1 MKAWEKAQQIFR
13 EARPVVRS
21 EEEQTWT
28 DNVDVSKFYDDNL
41 SLDWGS
47 NVPGSGAPEKIM
59 VAAVQALENRG
70 YQVSEAGYRF
80 LEQGLAA
87 HQEQDFVKLHQLS
100 ALLRRELMNA
110 KKDENA
116 EYWKYKYYHSFEE
129 YEKEVSFPD
138 AVAVDTSTEDFKEK
152 IRAGWLA
159 QLVGGAMGTMVEG
172 YTSENLRVKRSSW
185 VDSLVQLVKTLFLSS
200 CWVIVLA
207 PSEKSPL
214 VRAFTPARRIPRT
227 SIPLCS

>member
-21 EEEQTWT
+21 EDEQTWT

-87 HQEQDFVKLHQLS
+87 HQKQDFVKLHQLS
-100 ALLRRELMNA
+100 ALLRRELMTA
-110 KKDENA
+110 KKDENS

-138 AVAVDTSTEDFKEK
+138 AVAVDTSTEDF
-152 IRAGWLA
+152 
-159 QLVGGAMGTMVEG
+159 
-172 YTSENLRVKRSSW
+172 
-185 VDSLVQLVKTLFLSS
+185 
-200 CWVIVLA
+200 
-207 PSEKSPL
+207 
-214 VRAFTPARRIPRT
+214 
-227 SIPLCS
+227 